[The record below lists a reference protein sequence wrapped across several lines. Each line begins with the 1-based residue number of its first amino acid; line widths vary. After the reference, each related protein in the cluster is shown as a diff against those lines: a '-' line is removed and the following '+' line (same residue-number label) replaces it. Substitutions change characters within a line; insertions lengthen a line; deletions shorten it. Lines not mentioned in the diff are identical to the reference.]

1 MNPLTYLKIARDAI
15 KAHFDHTVVDKNT
28 LIDAYP
34 ELTKQRATFVTLT
47 LNGHLRGCI
56 GSIIAHQSLINDI
69 ISNAESAAFRDPR
82 FSPLSQNELDA
93 LKIEVS
99 LLTHPELISY
109 KDNDDLVRI
118 IRPNIDGIIMRVGN
132 HQATFLPQV
141 WEELPDFDSFFSH
154 LGLKASVLA
163 VIRSLIIPIFI
174 RIRSKKSRRSKWHNA
189 PMSVAGSFYPA
200 HANEIVSMI
209 EHFNT
214 ILSSHPDV
222 LNRVD
227 LIKGNAAI
235 VPHAGWIYSG
245 FTANIAFHVLKN
257 THPKTIV
264 VIGPSHRV
272 GFEGASISD
281 MESYPNTIGEI

>member
-109 KDNDDLVRI
+109 NDTDDLVRI

-154 LGLKASVLA
+154 LGLKAG
-163 VIRSLIIPIFI
+163 I
-174 RIRSKKSRRSKWHNA
+174 
-189 PMSVAGSFYPA
+189 GSDP
-200 HANEIVSMI
+200 
-209 EHFNT
+209 
-214 ILSSHPDV
+214 LSYHPDIYTYQV
-222 LNRVD
+222 EK
-227 LIKGNAAI
+227 IK
-235 VPHAGWIYSG
+235 
-245 FTANIAFHVLKN
+245 
-257 THPKTIV
+257 
-264 VIGPSHRV
+264 
-272 GFEGASISD
+272 E
-281 MESYPNTIGEI
+281 E